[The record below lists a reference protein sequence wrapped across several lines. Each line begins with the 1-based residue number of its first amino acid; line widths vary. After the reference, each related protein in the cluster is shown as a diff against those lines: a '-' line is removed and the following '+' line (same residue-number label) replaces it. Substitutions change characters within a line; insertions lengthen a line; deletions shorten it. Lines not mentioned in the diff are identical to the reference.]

1 VSGEAVGIGFD
12 LDADPA
18 VESIQKIGEV
28 SEKAAQSADK
38 LAEAGTRVANSADLA
53 AQRTAA
59 QTQETLRLNAQLNAA
74 DTTKAA
80 AATRGLGNE
89 YTTLIARMDALV
101 AAAQK
106 VDARNANA
114 SAAIVSQAAGVRAL
128 AQGTQDA
135 AAVQERF
142 DKVIQG
148 LNQRVRDHAA
158 ATTTATSSNRYLTR
172 EMALSQIQALK
183 MNEAF
188 DHPEVHERHAE
199 GLGRITTA
207 LGSLVGHAVG
217 VPPVVDRIG
226 EALGDLAVG
235 GTITLG
241 VTAGLALIVSLY
253 EAFTEK
259 AREAKK
265 AADEFKQS
273 DAGLDARRRAQLTEQ
288 SVTGEKSLQSRIPF
302 FGEKDEI
309 VGQTKEINELRTAW
323 RGLANELNTS
333 DIKNFELKN
342 PDALKIFNTNLVE
355 LRRELASGS
364 ITLETYQHDLTD
376 LDHAMPGFER
386 EIVEARALGNQ
397 YDEVVKAV
405 RRLQAAEEN
414 HRAEGRALVRDFGQ
428 PGTSFEQGGDD
439 AVRLAES
446 RRRLNDTQNE
456 AAAAQAGGTLAVQR
470 LRNEREANEAATE
483 QWKSYV
489 VATGNAELKTLSFN
503 DALGRHNAVAQQF
516 LRDSAA
522 EIEAREKTTRT
533 IQLQADVTKGTGEIE
548 KQRALNNAFGQSDTT
563 LRELAISYDALNQK
577 RQNAL
582 ARTQEERAQLD
593 ALTDSMAAEQRRAV
607 ELAAE
612 KARNDA
618 RHTAGTASDAAATS
632 AEQEAS
638 LVGKTAD
645 EVARQRIEFARLNEI
660 TAAHVALVKG
670 LETADAND
678 AAALFDVYD
687 ATVRAANARRDLARA
702 AREVQ
707 QSTAT
712 DAMRQNREA
721 IDAENAALASGAAQ
735 RKGYEIDLKAQL
747 ALKQAIATIQNPQ
760 LLQDRKDEIEAT
772 RQAEQQHR
780 VLAEHIQELEERAKA
795 IGRTV
800 GNAVTSA
807 LDALTMKGKD
817 FFQSWWDAGKRG
829 LNKFIGDAVGQL
841 ASEKFGA
848 AFGVGPGA
856 AATKQTTAAA
866 TMLTAAQLQVQAA
879 MIMQSTGW
887 STAVNGGIA
896 DASTVFNPTLA
907 PTGRAPSALGTALGY
922 GAIAGGGLLT
932 GYGIG
937 SSLYSTSHGDFGNY
951 ARGALGG
958 AGAGALAGAAIG
970 SVIPGIG
977 TAAGAV
983 IGGVTGLIGGILGI
997 GSASKEAKRHL
1008 AELQKDLATS
1018 MDSLRAQVSHN
1029 DLGSQLA
1036 QVEADREQR
1045 RRAIEE
1051 AYQGGGANS
1060 ENVRSR
1066 TALLREMN
1074 ALEDQYIAQLKEEA
1088 AAKRAT
1094 SARTRKSS
1102 RSALAPRSQR
1112 RRGARR
1118 RRSAA
1123 EGRRSPR
1130 LQRGAGA
1137 PSRRFPP
1144 HARHERCGESG
1155 GLRDSCRTRSRSTS
1169 RPTRSSRTRRR

>member
-1 VSGEAVGIGFD
+1 
-12 LDADPA
+12 
-18 VESIQKIGEV
+18 
-28 SEKAAQSADK
+28 
-38 LAEAGTRVANSADLA
+38 
-53 AQRTAA
+53 
-59 QTQETLRLNAQLNAA
+59 
-74 DTTKAA
+74 
-80 AATRGLGNE
+80 LGNE

-428 PGTSFEQGGDD
+428 PGTSFEQGGDA

-446 RRRLNDTQNE
+446 RRRSTTRRTTPPRRSR
-456 AAAAQAGGTLAVQR
+456 AARSPSSASGTSAR
-470 LRNEREANEAATE
+470 RMKRPRSSGRAT
-483 QWKSYV
+483 SSRR
-489 VATGNAELKTLSFN
+489 ATRKLKTLSFN

-533 IQLQADVTKGTGEIE
+533 IQLQADVTRGPARSRSSARSTTPSA
-548 KQRALNNAFGQSDTT
+548 RATPRSASSPSATT
-563 LRELAISYDALNQK
+563 RST
-577 RQNAL
+577 RS
-582 ARTQEERAQLD
+582 ARTRSRTKEERAQLD

-612 KARNDA
+612 K
-618 RHTAGTASDAAATS
+618 
-632 AEQEAS
+632 
-638 LVGKTAD
+638 
-645 EVARQRIEFARLNEI
+645 
-660 TAAHVALVKG
+660 
-670 LETADAND
+670 
-678 AAALFDVYD
+678 
-687 ATVRAANARRDLARA
+687 RA
-702 AREVQ
+702 
-707 QSTAT
+707 
-712 DAMRQNREA
+712 
-721 IDAENAALASGAAQ
+721 
-735 RKGYEIDLKAQL
+735 
-747 ALKQAIATIQNPQ
+747 
-760 LLQDRKDEIEAT
+760 
-772 RQAEQQHR
+772 
-780 VLAEHIQELEERAKA
+780 
-795 IGRTV
+795 
-800 GNAVTSA
+800 
-807 LDALTMKGKD
+807 
-817 FFQSWWDAGKRG
+817 
-829 LNKFIGDAVGQL
+829 
-841 ASEKFGA
+841 
-848 AFGVGPGA
+848 
-856 AATKQTTAAA
+856 
-866 TMLTAAQLQVQAA
+866 
-879 MIMQSTGW
+879 
-887 STAVNGGIA
+887 
-896 DASTVFNPTLA
+896 
-907 PTGRAPSALGTALGY
+907 
-922 GAIAGGGLLT
+922 
-932 GYGIG
+932 
-937 SSLYSTSHGDFGNY
+937 
-951 ARGALGG
+951 
-958 AGAGALAGAAIG
+958 
-970 SVIPGIG
+970 
-977 TAAGAV
+977 
-983 IGGVTGLIGGILGI
+983 
-997 GSASKEAKRHL
+997 
-1008 AELQKDLATS
+1008 
-1018 MDSLRAQVSHN
+1018 
-1029 DLGSQLA
+1029 
-1036 QVEADREQR
+1036 
-1045 RRAIEE
+1045 
-1051 AYQGGGANS
+1051 
-1060 ENVRSR
+1060 
-1066 TALLREMN
+1066 
-1074 ALEDQYIAQLKEEA
+1074 
-1088 AAKRAT
+1088 
-1094 SARTRKSS
+1094 
-1102 RSALAPRSQR
+1102 RSAAYGGHR
-1112 RRGARR
+1112 RRGRR
-1118 RRSAA
+1118 HRRS
-1123 EGRRSPR
+1123 RRPR
-1130 LQRGAGA
+1130 
-1137 PSRRFPP
+1137 S
-1144 HARHERCGESG
+1144 SG
-1155 GLRDSCRTRSRSTS
+1155 S
-1169 RPTRSSRTRRR
+1169 RPTRSRGSGSSSRARTTRSRRRMSRS